1 MNIDIVFLLTRSDTV
16 GGVQVHIQDLSQRL
30 MGDNY
35 NVKVLVGAKSSNN
48 VFIKSLKQKKN
59 PF

>member
-16 GGVQVHIQDLSQRL
+16 GGVQVHVQDLSERL

-35 NVKVLVGAKSSNN
+35 NVKVLVGAKSSNKY
-48 VFIKSLKQKKN
+48 IHKK
-59 PF
+59 P